1 MGNNKLQLCDWDNT
15 ETYMFYNDKSI
26 IGYLVRIVTVI

>member
-15 ETYMFYNDKSI
+15 ETCIFYHDKPVL
-26 IGYLVRIVTVI
+26 GYLVQTVTVI